1 MCSLISF
8 LILVYFCLWWINWL
22 KVEVCICN
30 REGIS
35 LTKRLLTMLSDKDEV
50 DKPVKY
56 CKLICRAP
64 TFN

>member
-8 LILVYFCLWWINWL
+8 LILAYFCLWWINWL

-35 LTKRLLTMLSDKDEV
+35 LTKRLLTMLSDE
-50 DKPVKY
+50 DKPLKY
-56 CKLICRAP
+56 CKFICRAP